1 MKKAVIVVLYII
13 DVLILVFNIM
23 DPNVSGGLC
32 YPHHELVSS
41 LENIILIVS
50 LPVIIM
56 PLIFMTIKVLTQKK
70 RSKKTIDYSLISLII
85 YLIPILLFAAKV
97 GIEKYD
103 KMHYEL
109 EPCTQWEDIT
119 INKQKENN

>member
-23 DPNVSGGLC
+23 GPNVSGGLC

-41 LENIILIVS
+41 LENVIFIVS

-70 RSKKTIDYSLISLII
+70 RSKKAIDYSLISLII
-85 YLIPILLFAAKV
+85 YLIPILLFAAKI